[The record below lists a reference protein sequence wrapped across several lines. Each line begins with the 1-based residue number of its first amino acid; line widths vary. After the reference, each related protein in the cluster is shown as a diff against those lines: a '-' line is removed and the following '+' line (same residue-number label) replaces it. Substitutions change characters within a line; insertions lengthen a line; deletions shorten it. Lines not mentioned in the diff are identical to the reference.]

1 MPSAARVLGLTL
13 LTLLAPLAAAP
24 AAHAVAGDDGWSA
37 APAGEARPSFYAEG
51 GPGTVLEDTVSLT
64 NRGRTPVDV
73 SLRAEGAEVT
83 FADARL
89 RLPPRTRTE
98 VPFTVTVPARDATA
112 RLVARDSEGTTR
124 RVAVHLRATVPT
136 VAALTVEHVS
146 VHADRITYELV
157 NRGTTALAPR
167 LAVHADGLL
176 GPLLDRAPRAL
187 PVALAP
193 GSRTEL
199 SEPWDGPALDSVEV
213 RLTVTA
219 AGGARDEARVSAG
232 IGPWGAVAGGAGAVV
247 AAGGALFVVRLLPA
261 VRRRRRRTAVLP
273 EPSCPEAELTGAV
286 S

>member
-1 MPSAARVLGLTL
+1 MPSAVRVLGLTL
-13 LTLLAPLAAAP
+13 LALLAAVP
-24 AAHAVAGDDGWSA
+24 AAHAAADDDGWSA

-64 NRGRTPVDV
+64 NRGSTPVDV

-98 VPFTVTVPARDATA
+98 VPFTVTVPAHDTTA
-112 RLVARDSEGTTR
+112 RLVARDSDGTTR
-124 RVAVHLRATVPT
+124 RVPVHLRATVPT

-176 GPLLDRAPRAL
+176 GALLDRPPRTL
-187 PVALAP
+187 PVRLAP

-232 IGPWGAVAGGAGAVV
+232 VGPWGAVAGGAGAVV
-247 AAGGALFVVRLLPA
+247 AGGALFVVRRLSV
-261 VRRRRRRTAVLP
+261 VRRRKHRGAAVP
-273 EPSCPEAELTGAV
+273 EPSCPEPELTGAV

>member
-1 MPSAARVLGLTL
+1 MPSAVRVLGLTL
-13 LTLLAPLAAAP
+13 LTVLTLLAAVP
-24 AAHAVAGDDGWSA
+24 AAHAAAGDDGWSA

-83 FADARL
+83 FAHARL
-89 RLPPRTRTE
+89 RLPPRTRSE
-98 VPFTVTVPARDATA
+98 VPFTVTVPAHDATA
-112 RLVARDSEGTTR
+112 RLVARAGDGTTR
-124 RVAVHLRATVPT
+124 RVPVHLRATVPT
-136 VAALTVEHVS
+136 VSALTVEHVS

-199 SEPWDGPALDSVEV
+199 SEPWEGPALDSVEV

-232 IGPWGAVAGGAGAVV
+232 VGPWGAVAGGVGVAV
-247 AAGGALFVVRLLPA
+247 AGGALVVVRRLFVVRRRGRPGAGPA
-261 VRRRRRRTAVLP
+261 

>member
-1 MPSAARVLGLTL
+1 MPSAVRVLGLTL
-13 LTLLAPLAAAP
+13 LTLLTAVP
-24 AAHAVAGDDGWSA
+24 AAHAADDGWSA

-51 GPGTVLEDTVSLT
+51 GPGTVLQDTVSLT

-98 VPFTVTVPARDATA
+98 VPFTVTVPAHDGTA
-112 RLVARDSEGTTR
+112 QLVARDADGRTR
-124 RVAVHLRATVPT
+124 RVPLHLRATVPT

-157 NRGTTALAPR
+157 NRGTTTLAPR

-187 PVALAP
+187 PVTLAP
-193 GSRTEL
+193 GRRL
-199 SEPWDGPALDSVEV
+199 KLGEPWDGPALDSVEV

-219 AGGARDEARVSAG
+219 AGGARDEARASAG
-232 IGPWGAVAGGAGAVV
+232 LGPWGALAGGAGLV
-247 AAGGALFVVRLLPA
+247 ATGGALFVVRRLRLAGRLPG
-261 VRRRRRRTAVLP
+261 VRGRRRRPADLP
-273 EPSCPEAELTGAV
+273 DPSCPEAELTGAV

>member
-1 MPSAARVLGLTL
+1 
-13 LTLLAPLAAAP
+13 
-24 AAHAVAGDDGWSA
+24 
-37 APAGEARPSFYAEG
+37 
-51 GPGTVLEDTVSLT
+51 
-64 NRGRTPVDV
+64 
-73 SLRAEGAEVT
+73 
-83 FADARL
+83 
-89 RLPPRTRTE
+89 
-98 VPFTVTVPARDATA
+98 VTVPAHDAAA
-112 RLVARDSEGTTR
+112 RLVARDSDGTTR
-124 RVAVHLRATVPT
+124 RVPVHLRATVPT

-176 GPLLDRAPRAL
+176 GRLLDRAPRTL
-187 PVALAP
+187 PVTLAP

-232 IGPWGAVAGGAGAVV
+232 VGPWGGVGVAVAGGALVFIRG
-247 AAGGALFVVRLLPA
+247 LFVVRRRSVVRRLSV
-261 VRRRRRRTAVLP
+261 VRRRGRRGTPPA
-273 EPSCPEAELTGAV
+273 EPPSPEAELTGAV

>member
-1 MPSAARVLGLTL
+1 MPSAVRVLGLTL
-13 LTLLAPLAAAP
+13 LTLLAAVP
-24 AAHAVAGDDGWSA
+24 AAHAAGDDGWSA

-64 NRGRTPVDV
+64 NRGRAPVDV

-89 RLPPRTRTE
+89 RLPPGTRTE
-98 VPFTVTVPARDATA
+98 VPFTVTVPAHDATA
-112 RLVARDSEGTTR
+112 RLVARASDGTTR
-124 RVAVHLRATVPT
+124 RVPVHLRATVPT
-136 VAALTVEHVS
+136 VAALTVEHVR

-157 NRGTTALAPR
+157 NRGTTPLAPR

-176 GPLLDRAPRAL
+176 GPLLDRAPRTL

-199 SEPWDGPALDSVEV
+199 SEPWDGPALDRVEV
-213 RLTVTA
+213 RLTATA
-219 AGGARDEARVSAG
+219 AGGVRDEARVSAG
-232 IGPWGAVAGGAGAVV
+232 VGPWGAVAGGAGVV
-247 AAGGALFVVRLLPA
+247 AAGGALLAVRRLSA
-261 VRRRRRRTAVLP
+261 VRRRGRRGATPA
-273 EPSCPEAELTGAV
+273 EPSCPEPELTGAV